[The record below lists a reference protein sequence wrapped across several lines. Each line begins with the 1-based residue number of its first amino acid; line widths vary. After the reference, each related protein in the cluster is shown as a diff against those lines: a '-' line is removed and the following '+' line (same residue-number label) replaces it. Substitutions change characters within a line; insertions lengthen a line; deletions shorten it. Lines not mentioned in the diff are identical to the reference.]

1 MLRHVPCDR
10 AQHLASFRC
19 PAPLVRSGVESRK
32 RDQSCRVATPLY
44 NRGTPLRQ
52 PRLSQHLDLYRF
64 LKPQNLAVS
73 NGRQGFGKRLLECLE

>member
-10 AQHLASFRC
+10 AQHFGQFPLSC
-19 PAPLVRSGVESRK
+19 PSCRSGVESRE
-32 RDQSCRVATPLY
+32 RDQSCRVPTPLY

-52 PRLSQHLDLYRF
+52 PKPSQHLDLRRF

-73 NGRQGFGKRLLECLE
+73 SRRQGFGKRLLERLE